1 MVEGF
6 IIIPKNQNKAYL
18 SGRLQ
23 MNMEGYR
30 DIHGTKTAFPKC
42 IKSIEGS
49 SMSAK
54 QKKQV
59 LVFVRDLK
67 IGKVG
72 KKVKERRITNYLQ
85 FLHKL
90 HSYFKKDLD
99 SISENEATQFYLDLQ
114 EDKIKKE
121 SGLPYSQA
129 TKDEYVKT
137 LKRFLGWAWNGRDS
151 IKYRKCVKWMK
162 EEYRR
167 SEKRAITLD
176 QAEKVIEK
184 EKSVRN
190 RCLFMF
196 LFDSGARIEE
206 ALNVRLGDLTRDS
219 ASKFYIVHLRGTK
232 TEESNRKISLPLA
245 GKSIKRWLQEYSAGE
260 PGSFLFP
267 INYDN
272 ARKIIKQM
280 SDRVLGFKIKPHEL
294 RHSSATYYVQ
304 RFGADNIGGFYYR
317 FGWKFGSKE
326 ANTYIK
332 TYLFAEES
340 GQKKIVKEIED
351 GKIERLE
358 EAIKELRQEINEYKK
373 CKHLL
378 LNLAGLIRE
387 ERKKEKEIRNL
398 RQIDVVL
405 PKRVKQI

>member
-1 MVEGF
+1 V
-6 IIIPKNQNKAYL
+6 PKYL
-18 SGRLQ
+18 RNLELS
-23 MNMEGYR
+23 
-30 DIHGTKTAFPKC
+30 
-42 IKSIEGS
+42 SI
-49 SMSAK
+49 SAT
-54 QKKQV
+54 QKKQIQ
-59 LVFVRDLK
+59 VFLRDLK
-67 IGKVG
+67 IGKAG

-85 FLHKL
+85 FLLKL
-90 HSYFKKDLD
+90 HIYFGKDLD
-99 SISENEATQFYLDLQ
+99 KISEDEATQFYLDLQ
-114 EDKIKKE
+114 EDKIKRLN
-121 SGLPYSQA
+121 GIPYAQA

-162 EEYRR
+162 GEYKR
-167 SEKRAITLD
+167 SEKRAITLE
-176 QAEKVIEK
+176 QAEKIIAN
-184 EKSVRN
+184 EKSIRN

-206 ALNVRLGDLTRDS
+206 ALNVRLKDLARDS
-219 ASKFYIVHLRGTK
+219 ANKFYIVHLRGTK

-245 GKSIKRWLQEYSAGE
+245 GKIINEWLQEYTLNE
-260 PGSFLFP
+260 PECFLFP

-332 TYLFAEES
+332 TYLFAGES
-340 GQKKIVKEIED
+340 GQKKVVQAIEA
-351 GKIERLE
+351 GKFSQLE
-358 EAIKELRQEINEYKK
+358 EEIRELREEINEYKK

-378 LNLAGLIRE
+378 INLAEMLMEEEEQRNKIRDC
-387 ERKKEKEIRNL
+387 K
-398 RQIDVVL
+398 QFDVVL
-405 PKRVKQI
+405 PKWVKQT